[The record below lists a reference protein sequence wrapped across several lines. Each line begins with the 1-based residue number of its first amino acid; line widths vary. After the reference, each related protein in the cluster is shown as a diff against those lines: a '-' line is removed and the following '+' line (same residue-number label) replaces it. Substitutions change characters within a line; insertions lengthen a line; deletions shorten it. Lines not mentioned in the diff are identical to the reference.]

1 MAPTPK
7 QGSKKRVRTA
17 LKDVVTR
24 EYTVHLQKCVRD
36 KQFKRR
42 TPTAIKGIILFAQR
56 HMGTKDVR
64 IDPKLNEAVWAKG
77 VRYPPRR
84 IRIRLERSIDG
95 LLPGSSIG
103 PLPACGAMNAPQLSQ
118 FNGEHKSSGKRND
131 DEDAKEKLYTYAT
144 HVPGI
149 TNFHGLEN
157 EVIDAE

>member
-1 MAPTPK
+1 MAPTQK
-7 QGSKKRVRTA
+7 QASKKRVRSA

-24 EYTVHLQKCVRD
+24 EYTVHVQKLVRD
-36 KQFKRR
+36 KQFKKR
-42 TPTAIKGIILFAQR
+42 TPTAIKGIIKFAQR

-84 IRIRLERSIDG
+84 IRVRLER
-95 LLPGSSIG
+95 
-103 PLPACGAMNAPQLSQ
+103 
-118 FNGEHKSSGKRND
+118 KRND

-157 EVIDAE
+157 TVVDTE

>member
-1 MAPTPK
+1 MAPSQK

-24 EYTVHLQKCVRD
+24 EYTVHLQKFVRD

-84 IRIRLERSIDG
+84 IRIRLER
-95 LLPGSSIG
+95 
-103 PLPACGAMNAPQLSQ
+103 
-118 FNGEHKSSGKRND
+118 KRND

>member
-24 EYTVHLQKCVRD
+24 EYTVHLQKFVRD
-36 KQFKRR
+36 KQFKKR

-84 IRIRLERSIDG
+84 IRIRLER
-95 LLPGSSIG
+95 
-103 PLPACGAMNAPQLSQ
+103 
-118 FNGEHKSSGKRND
+118 KRND

-144 HVPGI
+144 HVAGI

>member
-1 MAPTPK
+1 MAPSQK
-7 QGSKKRVRTA
+7 QSKKRSGRSA

-24 EYTVHLQKCVRD
+24 EYTVHIQKFVRD
-36 KQFKRR
+36 KQFKKR
-42 TPTAIKGIILFAQR
+42 TPNAIKGIILFARR

-84 IRIRLERSIDG
+84 IRIRLER
-95 LLPGSSIG
+95 
-103 PLPACGAMNAPQLSQ
+103 
-118 FNGEHKSSGKRND
+118 KRND

-149 TNFHGLEN
+149 TDFHGLQN
-157 EVIDAE
+157 EVIDTD